1 MFFSII
7 VLYEIFGLPT
17 AKSGKFTDLKFI
29 FVINPY
35 CFLATNKRNKPMS
48 CQSQKSGKRVEKKD
62 QIKLQSSIK
71 SGMVIT
77 LKIVVRMVVLTAV
90 ALSPSN
96 ISANVSV
103 SDAEGMAI
111 TM

>member
-1 MFFSII
+1 
-7 VLYEIFGLPT
+7 
-17 AKSGKFTDLKFI
+17 
-29 FVINPY
+29 
-35 CFLATNKRNKPMS
+35 
-48 CQSQKSGKRVEKKD
+48 
-62 QIKLQSSIK
+62 
-71 SGMVIT
+71 MVIT